1 MATSS
6 PAAEA
11 SLAICESL
19 ILSLRE
25 SGVLSDG
32 EVDGLL
38 EDAMNS
44 HLNAAATAAEMEI
57 HREAAALIEAI
68 RTGSTVLRGII
79 RKKD

>member
-1 MATSS
+1 MATSN

-11 SLAICESL
+11 SLALCESL

-25 SGVLSDG
+25 NGVLSDR
-32 EVDGLL
+32 EVEGLL

-44 HLNAAATAAEMEI
+44 HLNAAATAAEPEL

-68 RTGSTVLRGII
+68 RTGSTVLRGIV
-79 RKKD
+79 RKKN